1 MNMLQ
6 DDRLTIGGHSFTSR
20 FILGSGKYSLEL
32 IQAAIEKAG
41 AQMVTLA
48 LRRANEGGLANI
60 LDYIPKSFPIPPA
73 HAMQTK
79 PFELPGWPASWVA
92 GILSRSRS
100 FMTQNTFCRTTTK
113 PSRQPRCWQ
122 KRDL

>member
-41 AQMVTLA
+41 TQMVTLA

-60 LDYIPKSFPIPPA
+60 LDYIPKSV
-73 HAMQTK
+73 T
-79 PFELPGWPASWVA
+79 LPGWPASWVA